1 MRGRGDLQ
9 ETTRLIGEATSVS
22 NMLQLSERKGKSQNG
37 KCSKHVYTT
46 GDYFRFAE
54 HQGTRCISTP
64 QCMRWL
70 SKAGLPPSNKFPST
84 GFILFIRLIEET
96 Q

>member
-54 HQGTRCISTP
+54 H
-64 QCMRWL
+64 
-70 SKAGLPPSNKFPST
+70 
-84 GFILFIRLIEET
+84 
-96 Q
+96 